1 MSLMHPGALMRV
13 GVIAG
18 TSAVIASLLAAA
30 PVAARPEPGDHGGTE
45 GPASPCSVERVLD
58 TSSDID
64 THAWLVKAA
73 PGDQEVPWIRGGVV
87 VTQQTPAGNDVTGRT
102 AYAKATSIATQ
113 GIRLLPR
120 IGWPPRPTMDY
131 STDLVIV
138 DWPGLAPDQGA
149 DLVGKVILSATLG
162 GQEGVEPNGPTE
174 ISTGLLCIEKFAVVP
189 GEVANGVQKPSLRVI
204 TVRVMNPSEALVAFQ
219 WREAASIQS
228 KARPRSFLG
237 TTTVIQQGG
246 GAAGYDALAYVTADI
261 GVRGIYADGGWSRS
275 RGTWFEVGWKT
286 IMEAALFASAGARA
300 ADERATERVDS
311 RIVKVGLLGGL
322 IPYTIRVSMDV
333 YGEIDRPSSATG
345 SVRMDILRSKVIDR
359 GVRCQTRDSRGR
371 NCFKV
376 GSGTSTTVRD
386 GASGSGPG
394 YVNVEARPRVEMLIA
409 DLVGPYVGA
418 FVGGELESYRRA
430 SGRYAARTGNS
441 SVYMGADLG
450 GVLRFGRWSRSFG
463 FELFRDDWPLTF

>member
-1 MSLMHPGALMRV
+1 MSLAPMSVVVVA
-13 GVIAG
+13 
-18 TSAVIASLLAAA
+18 SAVVAGLLAAA
-30 PVAARPEPGDHGGTE
+30 PAAARPEPGDHGGTE
-45 GPASPCSVERVLD
+45 RPASPCSVDRVLD

-64 THAWLVKAA
+64 TRAWLAKAA
-73 PGDQEVPWIRGGVV
+73 PGEQQVPWLQGGVV
-87 VTQQTPAGNDVTGRT
+87 VTQQTPVGDDLTGRT
-102 AYAKATSIATQ
+102 AYARGTSIDTQ
-113 GIRLLPR
+113 GIKLLPR

-138 DWPGLAPDQGA
+138 DWPGLGPDQGA

-162 GQEGVEPNGPTE
+162 GQENVEPNGPVE
-174 ISTGLLCIEKFAVVP
+174 VKTGLLCVEKFAMVP
-189 GEVANGVQKPSLRVI
+189 GEVANGVQKPALRVI

-219 WREAASIQS
+219 WREAEDTQPKS
-228 KARPRSFLG
+228 RPRSFLG

-246 GAAGYDALAYVTADI
+246 GARGYDALAYVTADI

-286 IMEAALFASAGARA
+286 VMEAALFASAGERA
-300 ADERATERVDS
+300 ADERASENVDS
-311 RIVKVGLLGGL
+311 RIVKVGMLGGFL
-322 IPYTIRVSMDV
+322 PYTIRVSMDV
-333 YGEIDRPSSATG
+333 YGEVDRPSNASG
-345 SVRMDILRSKVIDR
+345 DVRMDVLRSKVIDR

-371 NCFKV
+371 HCFKV

-386 GASGSGPG
+386 SASGTGPG

-430 SGRYAARTGNS
+430 SGRYTARTGNS
-441 SVYMGADLG
+441 SVYIGADLG

>member
-1 MSLMHPGALMRV
+1 MSLAPMSVVVVA
-13 GVIAG
+13 
-18 TSAVIASLLAAA
+18 SAVVAGLLAAA
-30 PVAARPEPGDHGGTE
+30 PAAARPEPGDHGGTE
-45 GPASPCSVERVLD
+45 RPASPCSVDRVLD

-64 THAWLVKAA
+64 THAWLAKAA
-73 PGDQEVPWIRGGVV
+73 PGEQQVPWLQGGVV
-87 VTQQTPAGNDVTGRT
+87 VTQQTPVGDDLTGRT
-102 AYAKATSIATQ
+102 AYARGTSIDTQ
-113 GIRLLPR
+113 GIKLLPR

-138 DWPGLAPDQGA
+138 DWPGLGPDQGA
-149 DLVGKVILSATLG
+149 DLVGKFILSATLG
-162 GQEGVEPNGPTE
+162 GQENVEPNGPVE
-174 ISTGLLCIEKFAVVP
+174 VKTGLLCVEKFAMVP
-189 GEVANGVQKPSLRVI
+189 GEVANGVQKPALRVI

-219 WREAASIQS
+219 WREAEDTQPKS
-228 KARPRSFLG
+228 RPRSFLG
-237 TTTVIQQGG
+237 TTTVIQQGSV
-246 GAAGYDALAYVTADI
+246 ASGYDALAYVTADI
-261 GVRGIYADGGWSRS
+261 GIRGVYADGGWSRS

-286 IMEAALFASAGARA
+286 VMEAALFASAGARA
-300 ADERATERVDS
+300 VDARATENVDS
-311 RIVKVGLLGGL
+311 RVVKVGLLGGF

-333 YGEIDRPSSATG
+333 YGEIDRPSNATG
-345 SVRMDILRSKVIDR
+345 SVRMDVLRSKVIDR

-371 NCFKV
+371 HCFKV

-386 GASGSGPG
+386 SASGTGPG
-394 YVNVEARPRVEMLIA
+394 YVNVEARPRVEMLLA

-441 SVYMGADLG
+441 SVYIGADLG